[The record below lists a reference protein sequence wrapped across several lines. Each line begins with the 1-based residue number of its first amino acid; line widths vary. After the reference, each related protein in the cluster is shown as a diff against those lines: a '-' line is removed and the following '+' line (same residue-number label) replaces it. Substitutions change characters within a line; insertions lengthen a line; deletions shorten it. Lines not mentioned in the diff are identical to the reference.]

1 MTFSTQQEQ
10 ADLGCEKI
18 KNMIKASLLDFLINE
33 SPFWVHFQLRKTFIK
48 DYSPKLETISS
59 TPSPMLNKVPVTPLS
74 STLIDQNNDS
84 GIYVIDSNELVNV
97 RNELVQSLIEICSL
111 KEDVKAKDSIIFK
124 LKDDRN

>member
-1 MTFSTQQEQ
+1 
-10 ADLGCEKI
+10 
-18 KNMIKASLLDFLINE
+18 
-33 SPFWVHFQLRKTFIK
+33 
-48 DYSPKLETISS
+48 
-59 TPSPMLNKVPVTPLS
+59 MLNKVPVTPLS